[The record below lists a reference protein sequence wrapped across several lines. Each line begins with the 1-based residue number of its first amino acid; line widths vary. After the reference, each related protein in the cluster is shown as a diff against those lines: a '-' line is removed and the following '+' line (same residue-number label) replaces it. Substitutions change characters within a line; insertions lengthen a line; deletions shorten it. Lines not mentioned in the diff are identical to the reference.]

1 MSYLDTNSTIL
12 DERNRVKQTL
22 NYKNIHVVED
32 FDEAEQF
39 RYTETNETVEVGT
52 PVGFDS
58 EMFDGSLQ
66 VQFILFD
73 GIYYDP
79 DGSNT

>member
-12 DERNRVKQTL
+12 DEGDRVKQTL
-22 NYKNIHVVED
+22 NYKSIHVVED
-32 FDEAEQF
+32 FEEAEQF

-58 EMFDGSLQ
+58 DVFDGSA
-66 VQFILFD
+66 QFILFD

-79 DGSNT
+79 DGSIT